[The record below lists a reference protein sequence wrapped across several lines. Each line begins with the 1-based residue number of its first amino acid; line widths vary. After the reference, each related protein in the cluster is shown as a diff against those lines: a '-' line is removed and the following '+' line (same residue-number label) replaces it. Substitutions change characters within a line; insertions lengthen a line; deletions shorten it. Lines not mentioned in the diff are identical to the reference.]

1 MASMSSSAKSSR
13 RGAHRCR
20 GERGVDLEEAG
31 AAWLLGAVCGACSAA
46 AQAALPRCR
55 PKLVHGCAAQGMEV
69 VTKIETCAKGAGD
82 KPIKPVVIK
91 ECGEL

>member
-1 MASMSSSAKSSR
+1 M
-13 RGAHRCR
+13 
-20 GERGVDLEEAG
+20 DLEEAG
-31 AAWLLGAVCGACSAA
+31 AAWLLGAVCGACPGACPAA
-46 AQAALPRCR
+46 AHAALPRCR

>member
-1 MASMSSSAKSSR
+1 M
-13 RGAHRCR
+13 
-20 GERGVDLEEAG
+20 EAG